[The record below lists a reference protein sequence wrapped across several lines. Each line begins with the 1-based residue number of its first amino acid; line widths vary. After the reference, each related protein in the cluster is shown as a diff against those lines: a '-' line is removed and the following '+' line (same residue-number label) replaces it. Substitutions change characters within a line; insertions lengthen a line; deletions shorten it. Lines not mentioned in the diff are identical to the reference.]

1 MTSPL
6 SFPEA
11 QDAFSPFRRAV
22 TDTGTLPLQ
31 ETGAVAGK
39 IRAVKSREAQFR
51 QEGMT
56 GSQAGKAAVASVST
70 VKRQKQKSKKARG
83 GAK

>member
-1 MTSPL
+1 MSQIL
-6 SFPEA
+6 
-11 QDAFSPFRRAV
+11 V
-22 TDTGTLPLQ
+22 Q

-39 IRAVKSREAQFR
+39 IRAVKSREAQLR

-56 GSQAGKAAVASVST
+56 GSQAGKAAVASVPT
-70 VKRQKQKSKKARG
+70 VKKKQKGRKGKG